1 MLLIYVGPSL
11 LLPEYVCYDS
21 LGDES
26 LSASSGILQ
35 SGARQRSSKAT
46 TARYERVPNVITVCP
61 TGDRAPVSGF
71 VDVVVG
77 VNLST
82 LIDSV
87 VGGKKR
93 TWLEM
98 YGL

>member
-1 MLLIYVGPSL
+1 MLLIYMGPSL
-11 LLPEYVCYDS
+11 LLPEYVYYDP

-26 LSASSGILQ
+26 LSASCEILQ
-35 SGARQRSSKAT
+35 SGARQRSSKAM

-61 TGDRAPVSGF
+61 TGDRAPVSG
-71 VDVVVG
+71 

-82 LIDSV
+82 CIDSV